1 MNVWSWGAN
10 SYGQLAQ
17 GDTDDRLVPKPI
29 GTVPGR
35 LTRISCGGGHTLLL
49 TEDGR
54 VYVCGC
60 NNKGQ
65 LGTCYLQ
72 NFAIFTALQKIKER
86 VVDIAGGWDFSL
98 AVTDTGSLYAWGSNA
113 FGQLG
118 DPSLQA
124 ITPVP
129 TQINIPCQVIQ
140 VAAGLR
146 HTVALLVSGEVYCWG
161 HAKKGQ
167 CGQQGESRLPLKLD
181 LPSKV
186 EITPHNYKC
195 TQIVA
200 GSYHSAALTAQGS
213 VLFWGCNK
221 HGQGAVYPKVTQ
233 QISVPMVIDQDL
245 FGGERVKVIK
255 SGWTHLL
262 AQTESG
268 LVYSWGRGDYGQL
281 GRSRSPDIDH
291 IPGVMDISEKI
302 TQLECGS
309 EHNLLL
315 TETGRLYAVG
325 WNEHGLCGTGDE
337 TNVERPTPIAT
348 LSTTTVQYIAC
359 GGGHCFAV
367 TTDYG

>member
-200 GSYHSAALTAQGS
+200 GSYHSAALT
-213 VLFWGCNK
+213 
-221 HGQGAVYPKVTQ
+221 
-233 QISVPMVIDQDL
+233 
-245 FGGERVKVIK
+245 
-255 SGWTHLL
+255 
-262 AQTESG
+262 ESG